1 MSKTIAINRAP
12 VLTLWAAVVAERMG
26 YKWDEALSLGQCVA
40 GKTAH
45 SKAKTLGLRQD
56 KPDAEKK
63 PATRKPDELI
73 ELCGRQIAVIRTKNG
88 LRALNCDKETDPA
101 AVQRYLAKAF
111 GEYLDEVTEAMRKLA
126 SKHKVDDLCQR
137 AFGLY
142 EKFRPVVDYGVK
154 GWGQKGTLDIERITA
169 LE

>member
-1 MSKTIAINRAP
+1 MSKEITVNRAP

-26 YKWDEALSLGQCVA
+26 HSWDESLSLGQAVA

-45 SKAKTLGLRQD
+45 GKAKTLGLRKD
-56 KPDAEKK
+56 KPETEKK
-63 PATRKPDELI
+63 PATKQPDDLI
-73 ELCGRQIAVIRTKNG
+73 EICGRQIAVVRTKNG
-88 LRALNCDKETDPA
+88 IRAICGDKESDPA

-111 GEYLDEVTEAMRKLA
+111 GEHLDTVKEAMRGLA
-126 SKHKVDDLCQR
+126 KSRKVDELCQC

-154 GWGQKGTLDIERITA
+154 GWGQKGTLDITVIQG
-169 LE
+169 L